1 MSKLTRAEFLDYLQ
15 RSRLLDDRQLAAV
28 VDRAPAD
35 MDGEQ
40 LAAQLVEDG
49 LINTWHAENLLKG
62 KYRGF
67 TLGKYRLLGHIGTG
81 GMSSVFL
88 AEHPVMERLV
98 AIKVLPKKYVDDPNY
113 LDRFKREARAAAA
126 LDHPNIV
133 RAYDID
139 QDGDRHYIV
148 MEYVDGRDLNVLV
161 KDVGPLSY
169 LDAADYIS
177 QAARGLQHAHDA
189 GLIHRDVKPAN
200 CLLDKKGVVKLLD
213 MGLAKFSEDDRPA
226 LSAIYDDSVVGTADY
241 LAPEQAINSQRVD
254 ARADIY
260 SLGCT
265 FYFLLTGMP
274 PFPEGSI
281 AERLLKHQREEPTS
295 LYHYR
300 PDIPRVLVDIFRR
313 MTIKSPNDRIQ
324 FASVVEKELESWL
337 ESKGRV
343 PVKSGTPAS
352 PASTDSGRFGSRFGG
367 RPSSPN
373 PPSSDTATNARAD
386 TVKLA
391 GDSSVN
397 DNLTLA
403 PLEDELPSA
412 EETVEKTE
420 AVETDA
426 TEVEKPLV
434 NENELKSLSHGPL
447 DLLLSDEQFAKKAA
461 LPRTQLTAPKPTVW
475 EAKWLPYAI
484 IGGLVGVALVV
495 ATVTWLLLGGW

>member
-1 MSKLTRAEFLDYLQ
+1 MSTLTRAEFLDYLQ
-15 RSRLLDDRQLAAV
+15 RSRLLDDRQLSEV
-28 VDRAPAD
+28 VEQASAG
-35 MDGEQ
+35 MDGAQ
-40 LAAQLVEDG
+40 LAATLVENG
-49 LINTWHAENLLKG
+49 LINSWHADNLLKG

-81 GMSSVFL
+81 GMSSVYL

-148 MEYVDGRDLNVLV
+148 MEYVDGRDLNRVV
-161 KDVGPLSY
+161 KEDGPLSF
-169 LDAADYIS
+169 LDAADYIA

-241 LAPEQAINSQRVD
+241 LAPEQAVNSQRVD
-254 ARADIY
+254 SRADIY

-265 FYFLLTGMP
+265 LYFLLTGLP

-295 LYHYR
+295 LYHFR

-313 MTIKSPNDRIQ
+313 MTIKLPNDRIQ
-324 FASVVEKELESWL
+324 FANVVEQELENWL
-337 ESKGRV
+337 VTKGRI
-343 PVKSGTPAS
+343 PAKQS
-352 PASTDSGRFGSRFGG
+352 AGVGSTTSDSGRFGGRFGG
-367 RPSSPN
+367 RPSTTHS

-386 TVKLA
+386 TVKIG
-391 GDSSVN
+391 GDSSIN

-403 PLEDELPSA
+403 PLEEDMPSA
-412 EETVEKTE
+412 EDN
-420 AVETDA
+420 VETTVGKDDEHA
-426 TEVEKPLV
+426 HFEVPTV
-434 NENELKSLSHGPL
+434 NENDIASLSQGPL
-447 DLLLSDEQFAKKAA
+447 DSLLKDKQFAKGAA

-475 EAKWLPYAI
+475 ESAWLPFAI
-484 IGGLVGVALVV
+484 IGGLVGVAVLVSII
-495 ATVTWLLLGGW
+495 TWMLVGR